1 VQGCYKL
8 RSTGVPGR
16 FPAALY
22 RDYRWYRFNRLVR
35 AASAAIWSMGPQD
48 APQSE
53 KDLVLEDKTVKR
65 VVQSKANE
73 PITWAYVDLIPL
85 RTYDFTAVES

>member
-1 VQGCYKL
+1 M
-8 RSTGVPGR
+8 R
-16 FPAALY
+16 
-22 RDYRWYRFNRLVR
+22 
-35 AASAAIWSMGPQD
+35 PQD
-48 APQSE
+48 APQSD

-85 RTYDFTAVES
+85 RMYDFTSVES